1 MRSIILA
8 SSSFAELFVLL
19 QPQLPDFLSLVVSVS
34 WVESSAVD
42 CGIEFRG
49 SDYWSVAMSV
59 KYLLRVDTLTDFDRE
74 GFFSFES

>member
-19 QPQLPDFLSLVVSVS
+19 QPQLPDFLSLVVS

-59 KYLLRVDTLTDFDRE
+59 KYLLRVDTLTDFDQE